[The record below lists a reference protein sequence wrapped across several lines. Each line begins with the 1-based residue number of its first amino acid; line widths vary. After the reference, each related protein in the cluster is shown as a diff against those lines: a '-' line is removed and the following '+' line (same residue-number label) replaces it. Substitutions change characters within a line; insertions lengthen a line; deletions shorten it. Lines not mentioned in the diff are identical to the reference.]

1 MASHHLAQ
9 LDGRTSYGTTRHTL
23 RPLPAVDVCSLTG
36 NVMIDSIVSLE
47 ALGRMAQWSATFA
60 AAVFALAFTAQGAK
74 ADLKLCN
81 KTESRVGVALGYK
94 DKEGW
99 ASEGWW
105 NIGANNCETLLK
117 GPLIARYYYIFAV
130 DYDKGGSWGGKSMM
144 CTRDK
149 IFTIRGIGTCTERGF
164 QKTGFFEVDTKEE
177 TDWTISL
184 SGEKTTTPGNKTQ

>member
-1 MASHHLAQ
+1 M
-9 LDGRTSYGTTRHTL
+9 LDST
-23 RPLPAVDVCSLTG
+23 
-36 NVMIDSIVSLE
+36 VSLE
-47 ALGRMAQWSATFA
+47 ATRRMSQLSATLA
-60 AAVFALAFTAQGAK
+60 AAVLALVFMAQGAK

-94 DKEGW
+94 DKDGW

-105 NIGANNCETLLK
+105 NIGANGCETLLK

-149 IFTIRGIGTCTERGF
+149 IFTIRGIGSCTDRGY

-177 TDWTISL
+177 VDWTISL
-184 SGEKTTTPGNKTQ
+184 SGEKTNTNGTQPQ

>member
-1 MASHHLAQ
+1 MARS
-9 LDGRTSYGTTRHTL
+9 
-23 RPLPAVDVCSLTG
+23 
-36 NVMIDSIVSLE
+36 
-47 ALGRMAQWSATFA
+47 A
-60 AAVFALAFTAQGAK
+60 AALTALIFAFGFMSQGAAK

-105 NIGANNCETLLK
+105 NIGANNCETLLR

-130 DYDKGGSWGGKSMM
+130 DYDKGGSWGGKAMM

-149 IFTIRGIGTCTERGF
+149 IFTIRGISNCPDRGY
-164 QKTGFFEVDTKEE
+164 QKTGFFEVDTREE

-184 SGEKTTTPGNKTQ
+184 SGEKSSSGSDANVTGADTGKGNQPQ